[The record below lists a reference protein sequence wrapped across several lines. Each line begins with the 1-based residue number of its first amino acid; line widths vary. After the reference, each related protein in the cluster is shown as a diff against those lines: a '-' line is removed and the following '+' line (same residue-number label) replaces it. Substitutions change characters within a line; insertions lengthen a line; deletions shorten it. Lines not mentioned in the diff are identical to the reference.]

1 MPQPA
6 VVPRHARPLDPSKAD
21 PASLTL
27 CLHPQAELAT
37 VVMIRANKDGKSE
50 KAKEDAAEAPLADTA
65 GPVTSSKGNSSDAKA
80 QQQQQQQQ
88 QESSSKL
95 PSLDKSVDRII
106 DSRDNEFVLSYSK

>member
-1 MPQPA
+1 M
-6 VVPRHARPLDPSKAD
+6 
-21 PASLTL
+21 
-27 CLHPQAELAT
+27 
-37 VVMIRANKDGKSE
+37 VMIRANQDGKGQ
-50 KAKEDAAEAPLADTA
+50 KGKEDAVEAPLADTA

-80 QQQQQQQQ
+80 QQQQQQQ